1 MERHFIVGPNY
12 GMIINDKSGTIWR
25 DSDGICTDCIYLV
38 HSNNRQKIRFSVSIQ
53 IWKPEAR
60 QAADKIIDSGLL

>member
-1 MERHFIVGPNY
+1 VIL
-12 GMIINDKSGTIWR
+12 NDKSGTMWE
-25 DSDGICTDCIYLV
+25 DKDGIRTGCLNLV
-38 HSNNRQKIRFSVSIQ
+38 RNNNREKRRFFGSNQ